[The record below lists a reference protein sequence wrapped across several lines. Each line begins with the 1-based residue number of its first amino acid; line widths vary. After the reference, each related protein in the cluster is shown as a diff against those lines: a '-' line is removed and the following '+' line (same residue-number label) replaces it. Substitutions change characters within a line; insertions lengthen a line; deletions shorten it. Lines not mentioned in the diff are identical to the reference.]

1 MAFNKLKFRK
11 ILRVT
16 LIIIIVAFAAVQ
28 LYPKH
33 NDNNGSIKG
42 ANFIGNKYP
51 LPANVEAVFKKA
63 CYDCHSNKTHYPW
76 YASLQPVS
84 YWLSDH
90 INEGKSKFNLSEF
103 LTYTAWKQFHRM
115 EDVEEQMTNDE
126 MPLTSYTLIHRDA
139 VIDDST
145 KNLLINWSK
154 DVRAV
159 MKENYPADSL
169 IRPKKK

>member
-1 MAFNKLKFRK
+1 MTINKLKVRK
-11 ILRVT
+11 ILKVT

-28 LYPKH
+28 LFPKQ
-33 NDNNGSIKG
+33 NDNNGSITG
-42 ANFIGNKYP
+42 ENFIGYKYP
-51 LPANVEAVFKKA
+51 IPANVEAVFKKA
-63 CYDCHSNKTHYPW
+63 CYDCHSNQTYYPW

-84 YWLSDH
+84 YWLADH
-90 INEGKSKFNLSEF
+90 VNEGKRKFNFSEF

-115 EDVEEQMTNDE
+115 EDVEEQMTNEE

-159 MKENYPADSL
+159 MKQNYPADSL